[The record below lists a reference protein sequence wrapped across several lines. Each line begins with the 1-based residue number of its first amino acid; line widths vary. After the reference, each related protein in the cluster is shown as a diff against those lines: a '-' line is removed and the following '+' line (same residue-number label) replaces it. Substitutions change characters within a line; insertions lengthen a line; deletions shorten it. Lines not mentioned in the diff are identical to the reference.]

1 MIVLK
6 ANDGDSAMEIRR
18 KCRLLDHK
26 CHSGKWQSRLAFSI
40 KEGEETLRNTLN
52 AYEQFMG

>member
-26 CHSGKWQSRLAFSI
+26 CHSGKWQSRLAFST
-40 KEGEETLRNTLN
+40 KEEEVTLKNTLN
-52 AYEQFMG
+52 AYEKIMG